1 MFRGNHPTRVDEKGR
16 LKIPADFKRL
26 VDENFGAKFFITSV
40 DGERAQVWPLAEWE
54 KQETKL
60 AAMPS
65 IPAKR
70 KLLDRIS
77 YYGQETEMDAQGRVL
92 IPQVLREAGKLVGDV
107 AVLGKGGKYL
117 EVARDEM
124 VTARFEAEPITEAD
138 ETSLAEHGW

>member
-26 VDENFGAKFFITSV
+26 IDEQFGAKFFITSL
-40 DGERAQVWPLAEWE
+40 DGERAQVWPLPEWE
-54 KQETKL
+54 KQEAKL

-107 AVLGKGGKYL
+107 AVLGKGSNYL
-117 EVARDEM
+117 EVARNEM
-124 VTARFEAEPITEAD
+124 VRASFESEPMTTAD
-138 ETSLAEHGW
+138 EESLAEHGW

>member
-26 VDENFGAKFFITSV
+26 VDENFGAKFFITSL
-40 DGERAQVWPLAEWE
+40 DGERAQLWPLPEWE
-54 KQETKL
+54 KQEAKL

-92 IPQVLREAGKLVGDV
+92 IPQLLRESGKLMGDV
-107 AVLGKGGKYL
+107 AVLGRGEKYL

-124 VTARFEAEPITEAD
+124 VRAKREAEPMSEAD
-138 ETSLAEHGW
+138 EESLAAHGW

>member
-26 VDENFGAKFFITSV
+26 VDENFGAKFFITSL
-40 DGERAQVWPLAEWE
+40 DGERAQVWPLPEWE
-54 KQETKL
+54 KQEAKL

-65 IPAKR
+65 LPAKR

-92 IPQVLREAGKLVGDV
+92 IPQVLRESGKLVGDV
-107 AVLGKGGKYL
+107 VVLGKGGPYL
-117 EVARDEM
+117 EVASHQMIRA
-124 VTARFEAEPITEAD
+124 TFEAQPMTEAD
-138 ETSLAEHGW
+138 EESLAAHGW